1 MKAWLESIVVSL
13 QEDCAENPKKQLVS
27 AVCIA
32 YCFFHS
38 ITSVQPKI
46 DKFVVPLLKML
57 CLKPDLTN
65 QSCPSY
71 VYLCEVL
78 PDSNGLRY
86 VCTASVFLVFMGMC
100 CQFSWITSCLQS
112 ICCKCHCLA
121 VRWSSF
127 SQEV

>member
-1 MKAWLESIVVSL
+1 MKDWLESIVVSL

-38 ITSVQPKI
+38 IISVRPKI

-57 CLKPDLTN
+57 CIKPDLTN

-71 VYLCEVL
+71 AYLCEVL
-78 PDSNGLRY
+78 PDSNGSRY
-86 VCTASVFLVFMGMC
+86 SQLLC
-100 CQFSWITSCLQS
+100 C
-112 ICCKCHCLA
+112 
-121 VRWSSF
+121 
-127 SQEV
+127 